1 MRTFIFVIGL
11 MATASAFA
19 QHQHQTPAQS
29 GYAGMQT
36 RDIKAL
42 STEQL
47 ADLRDGNGMGAS
59 LPAEL
64 NGVPGPL
71 HVLQLKDRL
80 DVTLEQQ
87 LRLERI
93 TAEMKAEAKRLGQD
107 IVASETDLDRS
118 FKSGKADEAFVRAMT
133 ARIAELQGQL
143 RAAHLIA
150 HLKTKQMLSDQQVV
164 AYNQARGYAAGNQ
177 HMP

>member
-1 MRTFIFVIGL
+1 MRTVIFVIGL

-42 STEQL
+42 SVEQI
-47 ADLRDGNGMGAS
+47 AELREGKGMGAS

-80 DVTLEQQ
+80 DVTPEQQ

-93 TAEMKAEAKRLGQD
+93 TADMKTEAKRLGEG
-107 IVASETDLDRS
+107 IVADETGVGPRVQ
-118 FKSGKADEAFVRAMT
+118 VR
-133 ARIAELQGQL
+133 QG
-143 RAAHLIA
+143 R
-150 HLKTKQMLSDQQVV
+150 
-164 AYNQARGYAAGNQ
+164 
-177 HMP
+177 